1 MNSDEGG
8 ARSGKS
14 GARIGSRGVRIPLL
28 HAPEEMTEDHPSAE
42 RYRRNWLVSGIGL
55 EGQSRLRAAR
65 VLVVGAGGLGSP
77 VLLYLTAAGIGT
89 IGVCDSDHVDVSNLA
104 RQLLHSEKDVDCPKP
119 DSAERHLGALNS
131 EVRIEKY
138 PHVTREFLEAHGRQ
152 WDLIIDCTDT
162 FAAKYL
168 VADWCADSGVPF
180 VWGTVVA
187 MGYQVSVFWS
197 NPPTGVPATHL
208 RMLHPTIPPDGSTP
222 RSTEVGV
229 LGPVVGQTGT
239 LMATEAVKI
248 IAGFGEP
255 LIGRVAIGD
264 ALRGRVDILTFASFD
279 EGGAES
285 FSATPRA

>member
-1 MNSDEGG
+1 MINGEVG
-8 ARSGKS
+8 ARSG
-14 GARIGSRGVRIPLL
+14 GRCVRIPLL
-28 HAPEEMTEDHPSAE
+28 NTPEEMTEAHPSAE
-42 RYRRNWLVSGIGL
+42 RYRRNWLVAGIGL
-55 EGQSRLRAAR
+55 EGQSRLRAAK
-65 VLVVGAGGLGSP
+65 VLVIGAGGLGSP

-104 RQLLHSEKDVDCPKP
+104 RQLLHSEKDVDYPKP
-119 DSAERHLGALNS
+119 ESAARHLGALNS
-131 EVRIEKY
+131 EVRIEQY
-138 PHVTREFLEAHGRQ
+138 PHVTREFLDAHGRE
-152 WDLIIDCTDT
+152 WDLIMDCTDT

-168 VADWCADSGVPF
+168 VADWCATSGVPL

-197 NPPTGVPATHL
+197 HPPHGVPSTHL
-208 RMLHPTIPPDGSTP
+208 RMLHPTIPPDGATP

-264 ALRGRVDILTFASFD
+264 ASRAKVDILTFVSFD

-285 FSATPRA
+285 LSATPSA